1 MPEEV
6 SSEEFHAAD
15 GVGDWRITG
24 DGARARFRT
33 GSFATGVQLVAEIG
47 RLADAADHHPDV
59 DLRYGHVGVRT
70 WTHELPGITG
80 RDVALAREISAAA
93 RELGVEA
100 DPGSVS
106 SMQLTIDA
114 VSQPAVKRFWQVVLG
129 YDEFG
134 DEDLIDPFGNG
145 PWVHF
150 QQMDEPRS
158 QRNRVHVDL
167 FLPED
172 EAAARVAAAVE
183 AGGRIVYDAKAPLFW
198 TLADPEGNEV
208 DIAPW
213 PDAH

>member
-33 GSFATGVQLVAEIG
+33 GSFATGVQLVEAIG
-47 RLADAADHHPDV
+47 RLADAANHHPDV
-59 DLRYGHVGVRT
+59 NLRYGQVGVRM
-70 WTHELPGITG
+70 WTHEVPGLSE
-80 RDVALAREISAAA
+80 RDIALARDISAAA

-100 DPGSVS
+100 DPASVS
-106 SMQLTIDA
+106 QLQLTIDA
-114 VSQPAVKRFWQVVLG
+114 VSRPAVMKFWQAVLG
-129 YDEFG
+129 YAEFG
-134 DEDLIDPFGNG
+134 EEDLVDPSDDG
-145 PWVHF
+145 PWLHF
-150 QQMDEPRS
+150 QQMDEPRTE
-158 QRNRVHVDL
+158 RNRIHLDL
-167 FLPED
+167 FIPQQ
-172 EAAARVAAAVE
+172 EAEARVAAAVD
-183 AGGRIVYDAKAPLFW
+183 AGGRIVSDAKAPFFW